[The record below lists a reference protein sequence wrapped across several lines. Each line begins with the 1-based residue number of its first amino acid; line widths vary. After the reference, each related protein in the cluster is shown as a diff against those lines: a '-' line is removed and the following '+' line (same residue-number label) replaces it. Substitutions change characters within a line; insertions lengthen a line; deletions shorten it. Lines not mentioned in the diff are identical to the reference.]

1 MAPSLHGCMPGL
13 APQPAPPCPLCHLP
27 WPLSRTCLLARFP
40 GTFMELEKPLVAAT
54 CIFQKRLL
62 QGLQCDVQVTGV
74 CPSLPTLHAQQFPRC
89 PGVLGPKS

>member
-1 MAPSLHGCMPGL
+1 
-13 APQPAPPCPLCHLP
+13 
-27 WPLSRTCLLARFP
+27 
-40 GTFMELEKPLVAAT
+40 MELEKPLVAAT